1 MPSAT
6 LLGKRKSVTAQ
17 PEAKKKKRVAED
29 EVVKRIKQKTAKKKE
44 EKPVKEGKE
53 DTKEKKEKEEEE
65 QDISDA
71 LSIFQRAFEARFKPI
86 APAPGT
92 TTTTTKTK
100 AEKSKSTKKKARKA
114 QGDEDGDEKDF
125 DEDQIL
131 DDDDAVDSGSEDDFS
146 GEEDEEDYSGSDNEE
161 EEDEEEEEAPKV
173 MVVDYSKDPS
183 KVDTSKMSKK
193 ELKAYLV
200 RSSNSLWSF
209 NYLGINSP
217 THIPKNQ
224 QSSKPPNAILSS
236 SDSQTNGTKSKKD
249 KDGADGDDS
258 AAFLANDLALQRLI
272 AESHILSAAGGN
284 ASHYLSSAAAE
295 TEKNTRAFAEGRIR
309 KKTTDMR
316 MQALGAK
323 GSVLEQEKMPMNMR
337 KGINKAAETYEQKRR
352 REARENG
359 IILEKASGKGKGG
372 KTGGNGGGGGGGK
385 KRSGDRPVD
394 MPGIGKMRGAQ
405 LTISKRD
412 IRSMENSGPAGRG
425 GRGAKGGHR
434 KRR

>member
-6 LLGKRKSVTAQ
+6 LLGKRKSVTASQ
-17 PEAKKKKRVAED
+17 PEGAKKQKRVAVED
-29 EVVKRIKQKTAKKKE
+29 DVVKRIKQKTAAKKDVKEKKPARKEKEKEDEENVVKKAEEKKE
-44 EKPVKEGKE
+44 EDDQE
-53 DTKEKKEKEEEE
+53 
-65 QDISDA
+65 DISDA

-86 APAPGT
+86 APT
-92 TTTTTKTK
+92 TTTTTK
-100 AEKSKSTKKKARKA
+100 AEKKSKSDKKNKARKV
-114 QGDEDGDEKDF
+114 QGDGDEDGDDF

-146 GEEDEEDYSGSDNEE
+146 GDEEDEEDYSGSDSEG
-161 EEDEEEEEAPKV
+161 EEEEEEQEQEEDAPKV
-173 MVVDYSKDPS
+173 MVVDYSTDPS
-183 KVDTSKMSKK
+183 KVDTAKMSKK
-193 ELKAYLV
+193 ELKAYL
-200 RSSNSLWSF
+200 
-209 NYLGINSP
+209 
-217 THIPKNQ
+217 
-224 QSSKPPNAILSS
+224 SSKPPNAILDSAS
-236 SDSQTNGTKSKKD
+236 SQTAKSKKD

-359 IILEKASGKGKGG
+359 VILEKASGKGG
-372 KTGGNGGGGGGGK
+372 KSGGGGRGGGK
-385 KRSGDRPVD
+385 KRGGDRAVD

-405 LTISKRD
+405 LTISARE
-412 IRSMENSGPAGRG
+412 IRSMEASSGPGGRG
-425 GRGAKGGHR
+425 GRGGRGGKEKRGHR

>member
-193 ELKAYLV
+193 ELKAYL
-200 RSSNSLWSF
+200 
-209 NYLGINSP
+209 
-217 THIPKNQ
+217 
-224 QSSKPPNAILSS
+224 SSKPPNAILSS

>member
-17 PEAKKKKRVAED
+17 PEAKKKKKVAED
-29 EVVKRIKQKTAKKKE
+29 EVVKRIKQKTAKKE
-44 EKPVKEGKE
+44 EKPAKEGKE
-53 DTKEKKEKEEEE
+53 NTKEKKEEEGE

-92 TTTTTKTK
+92 TTTKTK
-100 AEKSKSTKKKARKA
+100 AEKSKLTKKKARKA
-114 QGDEDGDEKDF
+114 QGDEDGDEEDF

-146 GEEDEEDYSGSDNEE
+146 GQEDEEDYSGSDSEE

-183 KVDTSKMSKK
+183 KMDTSKMSKK
-193 ELKAYLV
+193 ELKAYL
-200 RSSNSLWSF
+200 
-209 NYLGINSP
+209 
-217 THIPKNQ
+217 
-224 QSSKPPNAILSS
+224 SSKPPNAILSS

-372 KTGGNGGGGGGGK
+372 KTGGNGGGGGGK

-425 GRGAKGGHR
+425 GRGVKGGHR